1 MSLIRKDS
9 YSLRRRIQF
18 WTFSLTVLSMM
29 IVTVGAWLADHYLNY
44 HLVLQVQGEVVS
56 SLQNLTY
63 GGATQESM
71 RASQTRLDRIAER
84 NPSLWYYFESGS
96 SILHHGRTD
105 PSYKHRLIGD
115 GVRIL
120 GDGDGEQP
128 CDRAGTFFLMPPGN
142 DAQVV
147 RLRDCA
153 GRHYYFEI
161 GGIERGLS
169 FADTLVD
176 GIKYRYVEGDR
187 YQRSFVP
194 VLLVALA
201 LVGIVTMV
209 LGSFTGRIREVS
221 QVARKLGTGKHHVAL
236 PQHDLPVE
244 IRPMVHAIN
253 QGIARLEEV
262 SEQKSLFL
270 AAAAHELRTPLA
282 VHRSRLEKM
291 PDGELKDQLCQDVRY
306 MASMIS
312 QLLALAEL
320 GGASKPLEKLKL
332 ASVVEEVC
340 ANRVNAALKAGVDL
354 SFESADEAGEIVGDQ
369 ATIRIAVANLI
380 DNAIAFSPEGAAVEV
395 AVREGRVTVRDRGPG
410 VADDVA
416 EHIFEPFF
424 KSPSNKR
431 GHGLGLAIVS
441 EIARI
446 NNGAIATRN
455 EPDGGAVFELTFQQ
469 A

>member
-153 GRHYYFEI
+153 GK
-161 GGIERGLS
+161 
-169 FADTLVD
+169 TLLLRNR
-176 GIKYRYVEGDR
+176 RY
-187 YQRSFVP
+187 
-194 VLLVALA
+194 
-201 LVGIVTMV
+201 
-209 LGSFTGRIREVS
+209 
-221 QVARKLGTGKHHVAL
+221 
-236 PQHDLPVE
+236 
-244 IRPMVHAIN
+244 
-253 QGIARLEEV
+253 
-262 SEQKSLFL
+262 
-270 AAAAHELRTPLA
+270 
-282 VHRSRLEKM
+282 
-291 PDGELKDQLCQDVRY
+291 
-306 MASMIS
+306 
-312 QLLALAEL
+312 
-320 GGASKPLEKLKL
+320 
-332 ASVVEEVC
+332 
-340 ANRVNAALKAGVDL
+340 
-354 SFESADEAGEIVGDQ
+354 
-369 ATIRIAVANLI
+369 
-380 DNAIAFSPEGAAVEV
+380 
-395 AVREGRVTVRDRGPG
+395 
-410 VADDVA
+410 
-416 EHIFEPFF
+416 
-424 KSPSNKR
+424 
-431 GHGLGLAIVS
+431 
-441 EIARI
+441 
-446 NNGAIATRN
+446 
-455 EPDGGAVFELTFQQ
+455 
-469 A
+469 